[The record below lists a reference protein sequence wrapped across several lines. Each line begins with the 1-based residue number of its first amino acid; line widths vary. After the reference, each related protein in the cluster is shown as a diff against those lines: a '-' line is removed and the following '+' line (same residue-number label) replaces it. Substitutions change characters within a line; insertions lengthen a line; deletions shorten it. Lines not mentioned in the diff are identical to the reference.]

1 MLNIFPLLIF
11 KANFACQSCEASKL
25 LHHFARALHCVYQL
39 PQLRF
44 PSSFLPQDSLQKPR
58 LRNDCQVYFYRFLK
72 FTFRT
77 VLQLQEKAKEPDN
90 ERHKTIEYKS
100 LIFFT
105 INHFWNK
112 DLSWRMRYSIEETGV
127 FVCLTGKPPQKTLLH
142 YNFRINK

>member
-1 MLNIFPLLIF
+1 MLNIFPLLIY
-11 KANFACQSCEASKL
+11 KANSSCQSYEASKL
-25 LHHFARALHCVYQL
+25 LHHFARAPHCVYQL
-39 PQLRF
+39 SQLQF
-44 PSSFLPQDSLQKPR
+44 HSSFLPQHSLQKPGF
-58 LRNDCQVYFYRFLK
+58 RNDCQVYFYRFLK

-105 INHFWNK
+105 INHFLNK
-112 DLSWRMRYSIEETGV
+112 YLSWRIRYSIQETGV
-127 FVCLTGKPPQKTLLH
+127 FVCLMGKCPKDTLLH